1 MEDLNDILKLSGMKT
16 KTVKKN
22 LNESYTNE
30 PDEKYAPVDA
40 ILDQGTDLN
49 RKKQQNAVGGF
60 TGDNPMTEEVNEDEV
75 RELKLYIDN
84 DADLYRQQGEPIMR
98 NLSRKWD
105 KGIYDHELAQKLWY
119 YLAVN
124 GAKKYG
130 QEHSTGDGLRIFSP
144 DVRRA
149 VAKEL
154 ADDWMAELKAGNKM
168 DEAEVDLEE
177 MLADILISED
187 AQIGQGGY
195 GQGKVT
201 APPTKKQS
209 PDFGNILGKALGGS
223 GMDDFKGKMKG
234 NMDSFL
240 KTIQN
245 KIDDKRISDLAKQG
259 RDISSRL
266 AGAAGTSNSD
276 NIEDR
281 LIGKKRTNRIP
292 NFADMIDKI
301 QNQVKDFDPSYLSKL
316 LKRSSKMPQ
325 IPLGQNNPNTSR
337 FNDLKG
343 GFKGTG
349 EFLEGGADKK
359 SNPAAGYGDE
369 TSGPVDDEGN
379 AYVNPEFAKHM
390 ADQEKRH
397 KEQEKNEGKDMKINE
412 LMGVQPTAGSGY
424 KSPNASLASA
434 PKAKPAVSDP
444 RGAGGVTMG
453 QGPKSAPTVST
464 KPATTGINLGAD
476 IPKSKPA
483 PTKMAASGQGGYGQG
498 KVTAPPTQTA
508 KAPAANPFNVA
519 AGGVGKMDGSNLA
532 KAAPAQAK
540 APAANP
546 FNVSAGMVANMGGG
560 SAPKAA
566 PAKQTAGIN
575 LGADIPK
582 NAPAVATQPAPK
594 KQFKKSVAFGQAAE
608 SKQLNDILKLSGL
621 EPKESVNE
629 GILSDMAAKSE
640 MDHEIQ
646 MARGQLYKCAKY
658 SIELHN
664 MLKGISEEQ
673 GLEAWVQAKITK
685 ASDYLSA
692 VKHYLEYE
700 MLSNGEM
707 PVEAVEPEV
716 ETEMDLGETTTAGAV
731 AAVVQP
737 LGAKKK
743 VIKR

>member
-1 MEDLNDILKLSGMKT
+1 MNEKDLRRPKTISEVDPRMGVGKRNATTQTGTGSQPPMAKGVGLQSNMNKKTFNAPKSAGINLGADIPKSAPT
-16 KTVKKN
+16 KTAMAD
-22 LNESYTNE
+22 
-30 PDEKYAPVDA
+30 P
-40 ILDQGTDLN
+40 
-49 RKKQQNAVGGF
+49 RMGG
-60 TGDNPMTEEVNEDEV
+60 MS
-75 RELKLYIDN
+75 
-84 DADLYRQQGEPIMR
+84 M
-98 NLSRKWD
+98 
-105 KGIYDHELAQKLWY
+105 
-119 YLAVN
+119 
-124 GAKKYG
+124 
-130 QEHSTGDGLRIFSP
+130 
-144 DVRRA
+144 
-149 VAKEL
+149 
-154 ADDWMAELKAGNKM
+154 
-168 DEAEVDLEE
+168 
-177 MLADILISED
+177 
-187 AQIGQGGY
+187 GQGP
-195 GQGKVT
+195 K
-201 APPTKKQS
+201 AAPTKT
-209 PDFGNILGKALGGS
+209 A
-223 GMDDFKGKMKG
+223 
-234 NMDSFL
+234 
-240 KTIQN
+240 
-245 KIDDKRISDLAKQG
+245 
-259 RDISSRL
+259 
-266 AGAAGTSNSD
+266 
-276 NIEDR
+276 
-281 LIGKKRTNRIP
+281 
-292 NFADMIDKI
+292 
-301 QNQVKDFDPSYLSKL
+301 
-316 LKRSSKMPQ
+316 
-325 IPLGQNNPNTSR
+325 
-337 FNDLKG
+337 
-343 GFKGTG
+343 
-349 EFLEGGADKK
+349 
-359 SNPAAGYGDE
+359 
-369 TSGPVDDEGN
+369 
-379 AYVNPEFAKHM
+379 M
-390 ADQEKRH
+390 AD
-397 KEQEKNEGKDMKINE
+397 
-412 LMGVQPTAGSGY
+412 
-424 KSPNASLASA
+424 
-434 PKAKPAVSDP
+434 P
-444 RGAGGVTMG
+444 RQGGMSMG

-566 PAKQTAGIN
+566 PATQTAGIN

-621 EPKESVNE
+621 EPKEAVNE

-707 PVEAVEPEV
+707 PVEAVEPEI
-716 ETEMDLGETTTAGAV
+716 ETEMGLDETTTAGAV
-731 AAVVQP
+731 AAVAQP
-737 LGAKKK
+737 LGDIKKRK
-743 VIKR
+743 